1 MGISLFNFILAQKE
15 TNMNIIWIIVFLLTL
30 LSGCGYVS
38 WHVWQLLPLTVAGKW
53 IVTGA
58 MLLSIVCL
66 FTNFIFGLDDKPM
79 RVAVT
84 LYELGNSSVFI
95 GLYLLMLFL
104 VLDLGRMVHLIPRS
118 FLYNSWTGTVSVV
131 AVMTGLF
138 VYGYLNYLHKVRV
151 PLVLES
157 SGHLCRQHRLVMLSD
172 LHLGYHNR
180 ADEFRKWVDKVNAEQ
195 PELILVAGDIIDGSI
210 RALADQNMA
219 AEF

>member
-1 MGISLFNFILAQKE
+1 
-15 TNMNIIWIIVFLLTL
+15 MNIIWIIVFLLTL

-118 FLYNSWTGTVSVV
+118 FLYNSWTGMVSW
-131 AVMTGLF
+131 
-138 VYGYLNYLHKVRV
+138 
-151 PLVLES
+151 
-157 SGHLCRQHRLVMLSD
+157 LS
-172 LHLGYHNR
+172 
-180 ADEFRKWVDKVNAEQ
+180 
-195 PELILVAGDIIDGSI
+195 
-210 RALADQNMA
+210 
-219 AEF
+219 

>member
-1 MGISLFNFILAQKE
+1 
-15 TNMNIIWIIVFLLTL
+15 MNIIWIIVFLLTL

-104 VLDLGRMVHLIPRS
+104 VLDLGRMVHLIPRR
-118 FLYNSWTGTVSVV
+118 GCHDRTVCLRISELPAQSACAVGIGVFRTSVPP
-131 AVMTGLF
+131 A
-138 VYGYLNYLHKVRV
+138 
-151 PLVLES
+151 P
-157 SGHLCRQHRLVMLSD
+157 
-172 LHLGYHNR
+172 
-180 ADEFRKWVDKVNAEQ
+180 
-195 PELILVAGDIIDGSI
+195 AGD
-210 RALADQNMA
+210 
-219 AEF
+219 AERPASGLS